1 MQGSLRHIFTGSVLM
16 NAGLSIARR
25 AGAKRDGGRAPKSKI
40 GLVLLLAASL
50 GGCSTYAA
58 QRYSISADNVMAL
71 RSLNGQTVNVGP
83 FSSAQPAATE
93 IGCRAVGPIK
103 TPDGETFA
111 EYVRKAFIDELKIA
125 NAYSEASPT
134 VLTGVLDKANFS
146 SMNGGWDL
154 GLTLKSSNGRS
165 LAITEHYVFTSSWF
179 GETACNQT
187 AQAMMPAVQNL
198 IGKAVKSPQ
207 FRDLTRP

>member
-1 MQGSLRHIFTGSVLM
+1 MM
-16 NAGLSIARR
+16 NASSAMPW
-25 AGAKRDGGRAPKSKI
+25 GAEAKGDGCRVCKSKF
-40 GLVLLLAASL
+40 GLILLLAAAL

-71 RSLNGQTVNVGP
+71 RSLNGQTIAVGS
-83 FSSAQPAATE
+83 FNSAQPPATE

-103 TPDGETFA
+103 TPDGETFS

-125 NAYSEASPT
+125 NAYSEASPV
-134 VLTGVLDKANFS
+134 VLTGVLDQANFS
-146 SMNGGWDL
+146 SMNGAWDL

-165 LAITEHYVFTSSWF
+165 LAVKEHYPFTSSF
-179 GETACNQT
+179 YGETACNQT

-207 FRDLTRP
+207 FRDLVRQ

>member
-1 MQGSLRHIFTGSVLM
+1 MTDGFASQGI
-16 NAGLSIARR
+16 R
-25 AGAKRDGGRAPKSKI
+25 ATRSGKQPKSKI
-40 GLVLLLAASL
+40 GLVLMIAAAL

-58 QRYSISADNVMAL
+58 QRYSISADNVTAL
-71 RSLNGQTVNVGP
+71 RSLNGQTVTVGP
-83 FSSAQPAATE
+83 FTSAKPATE

-103 TPDGETFA
+103 TPDGETFS

-134 VLTGVLDKANFS
+134 VLTGVLDQANFS

-165 LAITEHYVFTSSWF
+165 LAVTEHYVFTSSWF

-207 FRDLTRP
+207 FRGLVGP

>member
-1 MQGSLRHIFTGSVLM
+1 M
-16 NAGLSIARR
+16 NAGFAMAHGTGSTSNRQR
-25 AGAKRDGGRAPKSKI
+25 ASTSKI
-40 GLVLLLAASL
+40 GLVLLLAAAL

-71 RSLNGQTVNVGP
+71 RSLNGQTVTVGQ
-83 FSSAQPAATE
+83 FTSAKPATE

-103 TPDGETFA
+103 TPDGETFS

-134 VLTGVLDKANFS
+134 VLTGVLDQANFS

-165 LAITEHYVFTSSWF
+165 LAVTEHYPFTSSWF

-198 IGKAVKSPQ
+198 IGKAVKSSQ
-207 FRDLTRP
+207 FRGLVGP